1 MIDGRETT
9 TIAGRPPGGLYA
21 DVDGIEIVQ
30 RLLDAF
36 NRRDAEAILEL
47 VDPGAKLVSMIGRL
61 VRDGEP
67 YVGREG
73 LLDYFADAER
83 LWPGLRVEIGQI
95 QAAGD
100 AVVVLGHVRAGTAA
114 GAQRLPAV
122 WTWRLR
128 DGLVTEC
135 VVHADERAARKA
147 LGIGDY
153 AVVDTPRGHRG
164 GL

>member
-1 MIDGRETT
+1 LSGR
-9 TIAGRPPGGLYA
+9 GGE
-21 DVDGIEIVQ
+21 VDGVDIVR

-47 VDPGAKLVSMIGRL
+47 VDTEAKLVAITGRL
-61 VRDGEP
+61 VREGEP
-67 YVGREG
+67 YVGRDG

-83 LWPGLRVEIGQI
+83 LWPALQVEIGQI

-100 AVVVLGHVRAGTAA
+100 AVVVLGYAHTEAAA
-114 GAQRLPAV
+114 GALRLPVV

-135 VVHADERAARKA
+135 VVHSDEAAARKA
-147 LGIGDY
+147 LDID
-153 AVVDTPRGHRG
+153 D
-164 GL
+164 

>member
-1 MIDGRETT
+1 MRDGHETT
-9 TIAGRPPGGLYA
+9 TVAGRPLSGR
-21 DVDGIEIVQ
+21 DGDIDGVQIVR

-47 VDPGAKLVSMIGRL
+47 VDPEAKLVSMTGRL
-61 VRDGEP
+61 VREGEP
-67 YVGREG
+67 YVGRDG

-83 LWPGLRVEIGQI
+83 LWPGLQVEVGQI

-100 AVVVLGHVRAGTAA
+100 AVVVLGYVHAEAAA
-114 GAQRLPAV
+114 GALRQPVV

-135 VVHADERAARKA
+135 VVHSDERAARKA
-147 LGIGDY
+147 LGID
-153 AVVDTPRGHRG
+153 D
-164 GL
+164 